1 MTSLGWGLSA
11 WTRVV
16 SGSMSSVEVGH
27 NVRGQRCRQGR
38 HCGLSVGR
46 EGFDSAPRAT
56 SLPFAALRA
65 GFSSGATS
73 RRFAPPSRLRSQAG
87 RSLRREGGTRDVS
100 DEVEVGSADKPAA
113 LSVRAAWFARL
124 NSRLPGSHSVGT
136 CACVILLRDGA
147 VAERRIRR
155 GGRSWA
161 WRAGEGRCG
170 AAAMSP
176 PAGLLP

>member
-1 MTSLGWGLSA
+1 MGGDRPSLPSSALWVFTHAARRNALRLSMTSLGWGLSA

-124 NSRLPGSHSVGT
+124 NSRLPGSHSFRAPCFAWLSAVVGG
-136 CACVILLRDGA
+136 C
-147 VAERRIRR
+147 
-155 GGRSWA
+155 
-161 WRAGEGRCG
+161 
-170 AAAMSP
+170 
-176 PAGLLP
+176 